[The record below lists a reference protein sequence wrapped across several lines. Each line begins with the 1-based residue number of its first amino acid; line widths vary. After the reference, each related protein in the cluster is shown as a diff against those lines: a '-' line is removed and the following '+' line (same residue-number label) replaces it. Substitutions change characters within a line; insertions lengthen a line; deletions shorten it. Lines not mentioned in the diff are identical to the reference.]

1 MSATFYL
8 VPDCTVSFSARMQS
22 VPDCTLL
29 FYLGYC
35 HSGAAVKAKDMK
47 DVKPL
52 QYAGWNNSLDVACLL
67 IEHGANT

>member
-1 MSATFYL
+1 
-8 VPDCTVSFSARMQS
+8 MQS